1 MLQRSLDHPA
11 PKNLPACCQC
21 FLSTA
26 AAPFCYTLLFVMDVI
41 NMESEVSPLAVQ
53 SCDHVVK
60 EEENTTVESTDS
72 TYVFEWEMKIEENA
86 VPITFPVIK
95 FEPEEETFG
104 MARVKQESQLE
115 VATEESEILTDSST
129 FPHVQGASSVSRD
142 LILILIGLDRGHINF
157 FLFRG
162 SINF

>member
-1 MLQRSLDHPA
+1 
-11 PKNLPACCQC
+11 
-21 FLSTA
+21 
-26 AAPFCYTLLFVMDVI
+26 MDVI

-115 VATEESEILTDSST
+115 VATEESEILTDSTSNEEVKCTVAENRVPSENPVREST
-129 FPHVQGASSVSRD
+129 AKNNVESQSDSYGRRY
-142 LILILIGLDRGHINF
+142 L
-157 FLFRG
+157 
-162 SINF
+162 